1 MKAQNME
8 HKETTFK
15 VHSGGPLEVNGP
27 FRIQGADGKILPR
40 EEQIFLCR
48 CGGSANK
55 PYCDG
60 THKRNG
66 FSG

>member
-1 MKAQNME
+1 MSDV
-8 HKETTFK
+8 K
-15 VHSGGPLEVNGP
+15 VLMIENGPL
-27 FRIQGADGKILPR
+27 KIVGGVSLVDDATGEPVPGGD
-40 EEQIFLCR
+40 EGTIFLCR

-66 FSG
+66 FVAT